1 MTSRPTRRQ
10 MRRHARQL
18 SRDGFQ
24 PMMLLNS
31 GDQLPETPTTAIV
44 RAIWRYRSE
53 LVPLAVAALTAA
65 IAATLHRAH
74 EVAWPW
80 LASATVTIAV
90 VLIAPLPA

>member
-1 MTSRPTRRQ
+1 

-31 GDQLPETPTTAIV
+31 GDQFPETPATAIA

-53 LVPLAVAALTAA
+53 LAPLAVAALTAA

-74 EVAWPW
+74 QAGTRQSLRDIV
-80 LASATVTIAV
+80 
-90 VLIAPLPA
+90 